1 MTAASDVTNESD
13 QPHYDALIFIHGFL
27 DSRAVWDELIGA
39 LAPFSVPMVAPDLRG
54 AGDRRDEA
62 NGCTLAQAVSDIL
75 HLLDESRL
83 SRVAL
88 IGHSMGAQIAE
99 LVASERPGQVASLT
113 LITPTPLRGN
123 TLPDEVRNLLRESG
137 DDPVAQR
144 GIRASFSTNLNDAQL
159 DSLVTP
165 GVLMSKAAVRQY
177 YDAFTLGDPRG
188 NEPCTYRGPTLV
200 IGAQDDPVITLDQV
214 AAACRERFPS
224 AKFRVVARSGHWPH
238 LEQSAQTA
246 QLIARHLGWL
256 QPDSIKREN
265 ALL

>member
-1 MTAASDVTNESD
+1 
-13 QPHYDALIFIHGFL
+13 
-27 DSRAVWDELIGA
+27 
-39 LAPFSVPMVAPDLRG
+39 
-54 AGDRRDEA
+54 
-62 NGCTLAQAVSDIL
+62 
-75 HLLDESRL
+75 
-83 SRVAL
+83 
-88 IGHSMGAQIAE
+88 
-99 LVASERPGQVASLT
+99 LT